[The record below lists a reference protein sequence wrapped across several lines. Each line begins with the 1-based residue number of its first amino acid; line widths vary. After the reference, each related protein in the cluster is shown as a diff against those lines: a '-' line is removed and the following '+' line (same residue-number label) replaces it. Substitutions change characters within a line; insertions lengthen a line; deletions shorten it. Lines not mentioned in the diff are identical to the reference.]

1 MYNFHKWV
9 EFEGVIMRADG
20 KKLRGADPMYQVAAH
35 LMAKRSDAMNMI
47 TLDIPVEPMSKYLN
61 EKRKAGK
68 RYSHLS
74 LIIAAYLQTL
84 AEFPALNRFVVNK
97 TIYARNEIAVGMVVL
112 KGGKI
117 DSHGTMSKL
126 YLERHYTLD
135 DVQNTIEKYIE
146 ENRNEDN
153 ENGTDKI
160 INVLLSIPGLVRF
173 AVCLFKMLDK
183 FGLLPK
189 KIIDVSPFH
198 VSAVVTNLASI
209 RTNHIYHHV
218 YDFGTTSIALAMGN
232 LREVPVREKG
242 EIEFV
247 RCMPI
252 GMVMDE
258 RIASGSYFAL
268 AFRKFK
274 KLLKNPELLETP
286 CVNVVL
292 DD

>member
-1 MYNFHKWV
+1 
-9 EFEGVIMRADG
+9 MRADG
-20 KKLRGADPMYQVAAH
+20 KRLKGADPMYQVATH
-35 LMAKRSDAMNMI
+35 IMAKRSDAMNMI

-61 EKRKAGK
+61 EKRKEGK

-126 YLERHYTLD
+126 YLKKHFTLD
-135 DVQNTIEKYIE
+135 HVQETIEKYIE
-146 ENRNEDN
+146 ENRAEDN

-160 INVLLSIPGLVRF
+160 IKTLVGVPGLLRF
-173 AVCLFKMLDK
+173 GVCFFKVLDK
-183 FGLLPK
+183 YGLLPK
-189 KIIDVSPFH
+189 KIIDISPFH

-232 LREVPVREKG
+232 LREVPTPSKG
-242 EIEFV
+242 EVVFE

-258 RIASGSYFAL
+258 RIASGAYFAL
-268 AFRKFK
+268 AFRKFR
-274 KLLKNPELLETP
+274 KLLSNPQLLETP
-286 CVNVVL
+286 SEVINE
-292 DD
+292 DF

>member
-1 MYNFHKWV
+1 
-9 EFEGVIMRADG
+9 MRADG
-20 KKLRGADPMYQVAAH
+20 KRLNGADPMYQVAAH
-35 LMAKRSDAMNMI
+35 IMAKRSDAMNMI
-47 TLDIPVEPMSKYLN
+47 TIDIPIEPMNKYLN
-61 EKRKAGK
+61 EKRKEGK

-74 LIIAAYLQTL
+74 LIIAAYLQTM

-97 TIYARNEIAVGMVVL
+97 TIYARKEIAVGMVVL

-126 YLERHYTLD
+126 YLQPHYTLD
-135 DVQNTIEKYIE
+135 DVQNTIEKYISENRAE
-146 ENRNEDN
+146 ENL
-153 ENGTDKI
+153 NGTDKFI
-160 INVLLSIPGLVRF
+160 KFILSVPGLLRF
-173 AVCLFKMLDK
+173 GIIMFKFLDK
-183 FGLLPK
+183 YGLLPK
-189 KIIDVSPFH
+189 KIIDISPFH
-198 VSAVVTNLASI
+198 TSAVVTNLASI

-232 LREVPVREKG
+232 LREVPVEKRG
-242 EIEFV
+242 EVEFV

-274 KLLKNPELLETP
+274 KLLSDPSQLETP
-286 CVNVVL
+286 PEKIVK
-292 DD
+292 DI

>member
-1 MYNFHKWV
+1 
-9 EFEGVIMRADG
+9 MRADG
-20 KKLRGADPMYQVAAH
+20 KKLKGADPMYQVAAH
-35 LMAKRSDAMNMI
+35 IMAKRSDAMNMI

-61 EKRKAGK
+61 EKRKEGK

-126 YLERHYTLD
+126 YLQKDFTLD
-135 DVQNTIEKYIE
+135 DVQSTIDKYID
-146 ENRNEDN
+146 ENRAEDN

-160 INVLLSIPGLVRF
+160 IKTLLSIPGLLRF
-173 AVCLFKMLDK
+173 GVCLFKFLDK

-189 KIIDVSPFH
+189 KIIDISPFH

-232 LREVPVREKG
+232 LREVPVRAKG
-242 EIEFV
+242 EIVFE

-258 RIASGSYFAL
+258 RIASGAYFAL

-274 KLLKNPELLETP
+274 KLLLNPQLLETSSE
-286 CVNVVL
+286 VINE
-292 DD
+292 DF

>member
-1 MYNFHKWV
+1 
-9 EFEGVIMRADG
+9 MRADG
-20 KKLRGADPMYQVAAH
+20 KKLKGADPMYQVAAH
-35 LMAKRSDAMNMI
+35 IMAKRSDAMNMI
-47 TLDIPVEPMSKYLN
+47 TLDIPIEPMSKYLN
-61 EKRKAGK
+61 EKRKEGK

-74 LIIAAYLQTL
+74 LIIAAYLQTV

-97 TIYARNEIAVGMVVL
+97 TIYRRNEIAVGMVVL

-126 YLERHYTLD
+126 YLQPHYSLD
-135 DVQNTIEKYIE
+135 DVQETIEKYIE
-146 ENRNEDN
+146 DNRKEEN

-160 INVLLSIPGLVRF
+160 IKVLVSIPGLLRF
-173 AVCLFKMLDK
+173 GVCFFKLLDK
-183 FGLLPK
+183 LGLLPK
-189 KIIDVSPFH
+189 SIIDVSPFH

-218 YDFGTTSIALAMGN
+218 YDFGTTSLALAMGN
-232 LREVPVREKG
+232 LREVPVRVKG
-242 EIEFV
+242 EIEFE

-252 GMVMDE
+252 GLVMDE

-274 KLLKNPELLETP
+274 KLLSDPSQLETP
-286 CVNVVL
+286 SEVIKE
-292 DD
+292 DF

>member
-1 MYNFHKWV
+1 
-9 EFEGVIMRADG
+9 MRADG
-20 KKLRGADPMYQVAAH
+20 KKLKGADPMYQVAAH
-35 LMAKRSDAMNMI
+35 IMAKRSDAMNMI

-61 EKRKAGK
+61 EKRKEGK

-74 LIIAAYLQTL
+74 LIIAAYLQTV

-126 YLERHYTLD
+126 YLQKDFTLD
-135 DVQNTIEKYIE
+135 DVQSTIDKYID
-146 ENRNEDN
+146 ENRAEDN

-160 INVLLSIPGLVRF
+160 IKTLLSIPGLLRF
-173 AVCLFKMLDK
+173 GVCLFKFLDK
-183 FGLLPK
+183 FGFLPK
-189 KIIDVSPFH
+189 KIIDISPFH

-232 LREVPVREKG
+232 LREVPVRVKG
-242 EIEFV
+242 EIVFE

-258 RIASGSYFAL
+258 RIASGAYFAL

-274 KLLKNPELLETP
+274 KLLLNPQLLETSSE
-286 CVNVVL
+286 VINE
-292 DD
+292 DF

>member
-1 MYNFHKWV
+1 
-9 EFEGVIMRADG
+9 MRADG
-20 KKLRGADPMYQVAAH
+20 KRLKGADPMYQVAAH
-35 LMAKRSDAMNMI
+35 IMSKRSDAMNMI

-61 EKRKAGK
+61 EKRKEGK

-74 LIIAAYLQTL
+74 LIIAAYLQTM

-126 YLERHYTLD
+126 YLEREFSLD
-135 DVQNTIEKYIE
+135 DVQATIDKYIE
-146 ENRNEDN
+146 DNRKEDN

-160 INVLLSIPGLVRF
+160 IKILLSIPGLLRF
-173 AVCLFKMLDK
+173 GVCVFKVLDK

-209 RTNHIYHHV
+209 RTNHIYHHA
-218 YDFGTTSIALAMGN
+218 YDFGTTSIVLAMGN

-242 EIEFV
+242 EIVFE

-274 KLLKNPELLETP
+274 KLLANPELLETP
-286 CVNVVL
+286 CENIVL
-292 DD
+292 DN

>member
-1 MYNFHKWV
+1 
-9 EFEGVIMRADG
+9 MRADG
-20 KKLRGADPMYQVAAH
+20 KRLKGADPMYQVAAH
-35 LMAKRSDAMNMI
+35 IMAKRSDAMNMI
-47 TLDIPVEPMSKYLN
+47 TIDIPIEPMNKYLN
-61 EKRKAGK
+61 EKRKEGK

-74 LIIAAYLQTL
+74 LIIAAYLQTM

-97 TIYARNEIAVGMVVL
+97 TIYARKEIAVGMVVL

-126 YLERHYTLD
+126 YLQPHYTLD
-135 DVQNTIEKYIE
+135 DVQNTIEKYISDNRAE
-146 ENRNEDN
+146 ENL
-153 ENGTDKI
+153 NGTDKFI
-160 INVLLSIPGLVRF
+160 KFILSVPGLLRF
-173 AVCLFKMLDK
+173 GVIMFKFLDK
-183 FGLLPK
+183 YGLLPK
-189 KIIDVSPFH
+189 KIIDISPFH
-198 VSAVVTNLASI
+198 TSAVVTNLASI

-232 LREVPVREKG
+232 LREVPVEKRG
-242 EIEFV
+242 EVEFV

-274 KLLKNPELLETP
+274 KLLSDPSQLETP
-286 CVNVVL
+286 PEKIVK
-292 DD
+292 DI

>member
-1 MYNFHKWV
+1 
-9 EFEGVIMRADG
+9 MRADG
-20 KKLRGADPMYQVAAH
+20 KKLKGADPMYQVAAH
-35 LMAKRSDAMNMI
+35 IMAKRSDAMNMI

-61 EKRKAGK
+61 EKRKEGK

-74 LIIAAYLQTL
+74 LIIAAYLQTV

-97 TIYARNEIAVGMVVL
+97 TIYRRNEIAIGMVVL

-126 YLERHYTLD
+126 YLQPHYSLD
-135 DVQNTIEKYIE
+135 DVQETIEKYIE
-146 ENRNEDN
+146 DNRKEEN

-160 INVLLSIPGLVRF
+160 IKVLLSIPGLLRF
-173 AVCLFKMLDK
+173 GVCFFKFLDK
-183 FGLLPK
+183 HGLLPK
-189 KIIDVSPFH
+189 SIIDVSPFH

-209 RTNHIYHHV
+209 RTNHIYHHI

-232 LREVPVREKG
+232 LREVPVRVKG
-242 EIEFV
+242 EIEFE

-274 KLLKNPELLETP
+274 KLLANPSELETP
-286 CVNVVL
+286 SEVINE
-292 DD
+292 DY

>member
-1 MYNFHKWV
+1 
-9 EFEGVIMRADG
+9 MRADG
-20 KKLRGADPMYQVAAH
+20 KKLKGADPMYQVAAH
-35 LMAKRSDAMNMI
+35 IMAKRSDAMNMI
-47 TLDIPVEPMSKYLN
+47 TLDIPIEPMSKYLN
-61 EKRKAGK
+61 EKRKEGK

-74 LIIAAYLQTL
+74 LIIAAYLQTV

-97 TIYARNEIAVGMVVL
+97 TIYRRNEIAVGMVVL

-126 YLERHYTLD
+126 YLQPHYSLD
-135 DVQNTIEKYIE
+135 EVQETIEKYIE
-146 ENRNEDN
+146 DNRKEEN

-160 INVLLSIPGLVRF
+160 IKVLVSIPGLLRF
-173 AVCLFKMLDK
+173 GVCFFKLLDK

-189 KIIDVSPFH
+189 SIIDVSPFH

-218 YDFGTTSIALAMGN
+218 YDFGTTSLALAMGN
-232 LREVPVREKG
+232 LREVPVRVKG
-242 EIEFV
+242 EIEFE

-252 GMVMDE
+252 GLVMDE

-274 KLLKNPELLETP
+274 KLLSDPSQLETP
-286 CVNVVL
+286 SEVIKE
-292 DD
+292 DF

>member
-1 MYNFHKWV
+1 
-9 EFEGVIMRADG
+9 MRADG
-20 KKLRGADPMYQVAAH
+20 KRLKGADPMYQVAAH
-35 LMAKRSDAMNMI
+35 IMAKRSDAMNMI

-61 EKRKAGK
+61 EKRKEGK

-74 LIIAAYLQTL
+74 LIVAAYLQTL

-126 YLERHYTLD
+126 YLEKHFTLD
-135 DVQNTIEKYIE
+135 DVQSTIDKYIE
-146 ENRNEDN
+146 ENRAEDN

-160 INVLLSIPGLVRF
+160 IKTLLSIPGLLRF
-173 AVCLFKMLDK
+173 GVCFFKFLDK
-183 FGLLPK
+183 YGLLPK
-189 KIIDVSPFH
+189 KIIDISPFH

-218 YDFGTTSIALAMGN
+218 YDFGTTSVALAMGN
-232 LREVPVREKG
+232 LREVPVSSKG
-242 EIEFV
+242 EVVFE

-258 RIASGSYFAL
+258 RIASGAYFAL

-274 KLLKNPELLETP
+274 KLLANPQLLET
-286 CVNVVL
+286 VSEVIKE
-292 DD
+292 DF